1 MSHLFGVSIFHSFI
15 ISLYHCIIISFHRC
29 FVYHSVKLKKILFF
43 LFIISNLIQG
53 QSFRSFSNE
62 FLNLGV
68 DAAAFGMGKAVIA
81 SSADVNS
88 IYWNPARLTNVEDI
102 QGALMHAEYFQGIGK
117 YDYAAFAK
125 PINDEST
132 FALAF
137 IRFGVDDILNT
148 TDLIDNQGNINYDKI
163 SLFSAADYAFNVAY
177 ARRLPLQGLDIG
189 INSKIVHRKIGDFAS
204 SWGFGIDAALQFQ
217 TKSEWKFG
225 LMVRDITTTFN
236 AWTIDEEEYE
246 KIQNAIPGEN
256 QEAPE
261 TLELTKPKMQLGVS
275 KAFEV
280 FRDFNILTEID
291 LNMRFAE
298 TNDIVSTS
306 FVSIDPAAGLQFD
319 YLSMVYLRVGVN
331 NFQYFTEF
339 DGSKTTS
346 LEPNFGVGFR
356 YRGIQVDYALANIG
370 AASGTLYS
378 NVFSVK
384 VDIGYFR

>member
-1 MSHLFGVSIFHSFI
+1 
-15 ISLYHCIIISFHRC
+15 LYHCTI
-29 FVYHSVKLKKILFF
+29 VYPVIFYNLKKALFF
-43 LFIISNLIQG
+43 FFIISNLIQG
-53 QSFRSFSNE
+53 QAFRSFSNE

-88 IYWNPARLTNVEDI
+88 IYWNPAGLTKVEDI

-132 FALAF
+132 FAVSF

-148 TDLIDNQGNINYDKI
+148 TELIDSQGNINYDNI
-163 SLFSAADYAFNVAY
+163 SLFSAVDYAFNVAY
-177 ARRLPLQGLDIG
+177 ARRLPVQGLDIG

-204 SWGFGIDAALQFQ
+204 SWGFGLDAALQFQ
-217 TKSEWKFG
+217 TESEWKFG

-256 QEAPE
+256 QAAPE
-261 TLELTKPKMQLGVS
+261 KLELTKPKVQFGVS
-275 KAFEV
+275 KSFEV
-280 FRDFNILTEID
+280 FRDFNMLTEID
-291 LNMRFAE
+291 LNMRFSQ
-298 TNDIVSTS
+298 TNDILSTS
-306 FVSIDPAAGLQFD
+306 FLSIDPGVGLQFD
-319 YLSMVYLRVGVN
+319 YLKMAFLRVGVN
-331 NFQYFTEF
+331 NFQNFTDF
-339 DGSKTTS
+339 DGGRTTS
-346 LEPNFGVGFR
+346 MEPNFGVGFR
-356 YRGIQVDYALANIG
+356 YKGIQIDYALANIG

>member
-1 MSHLFGVSIFHSFI
+1 MKKFILVIFI
-15 ISLYHCIIISFHRC
+15 ISDLAF
-29 FVYHSVKLKKILFF
+29 
-43 LFIISNLIQG
+43 G
-53 QSFRSFSNE
+53 QAFRSFSNE

-81 SSADVNS
+81 SSGDVNS
-88 IYWNPARLTNVEDI
+88 IYWNPAGLTKVEDI

-125 PINDEST
+125 PINEEST

-148 TDLIDNQGNINYDKI
+148 TELIDSQGNINYDNI
-163 SLFSAADYAFNVAY
+163 NLFSAVDYAFNVAY
-177 ARRLPLQGLDIG
+177 ARRLPVQGLDLG
-189 INSKIVHRKIGDFAS
+189 VNSKIVHRKIGDFAS
-204 SWGFGIDAALQFQ
+204 SWGFGLDASLQFE
-217 TKSEWKFG
+217 TRTEWKFG

-236 AWTIDEEEYE
+236 AWSIDQEEFD

-256 QEAPE
+256 QESPE
-261 TLELTKPKMQLGVS
+261 TLELTKPKVQFGVS
-275 KAFEV
+275 KYFEA
-280 FRDFNILTEID
+280 FRDFHILTEID
-291 LNMRFAE
+291 LNMRFSQ
-298 TNDIVSTS
+298 TNDLVSSS
-306 FVSIDPAAGLQFD
+306 FLSIDPGVGLQFD
-319 YLSMVYLRVGVN
+319 YLSMAFLRVGVN

-339 DGSKTTS
+339 DGSKSTS

-356 YRGIQVDYALANIG
+356 YKGIQVDYALANIG

>member
-1 MSHLFGVSIFHSFI
+1 
-15 ISLYHCIIISFHRC
+15 
-29 FVYHSVKLKKILFF
+29 
-43 LFIISNLIQG
+43 
-53 QSFRSFSNE
+53 
-62 FLNLGV
+62 
-68 DAAAFGMGKAVIA
+68 MGKAVIA
-81 SSADVNS
+81 STGDVNS
-88 IYWNPARLTNVEDI
+88 IYWNPAGLTKVEDI

-148 TDLIDNQGNINYDKI
+148 TELIDSQGNINYNNI
-163 SLFSAADYAFNVAY
+163 SLFSAVDYAFNVAY
-177 ARRLPLQGLDIG
+177 ARRLPVQGLDIG

-204 SWGFGIDAALQFQ
+204 SWGFGLDAALQFE
-217 TKSEWKFG
+217 TESEWKFG

-236 AWTIDEEEYE
+236 AWSIDQEEYD

-261 TLELTKPKMQLGVS
+261 SLELTKPKVQFGVS
-275 KAFEV
+275 KTFVAFH
-280 FRDFNILTEID
+280 DFSILTEID
-291 LNMRFAE
+291 LNMRFSE
-298 TNDIVSTS
+298 TNDILSTS
-306 FVSIDPAAGLQFD
+306 FLSIDPGVGLQFD
-319 YLSMVYLRVGVN
+319 YLKMAYLRLGVN

-339 DGSKTTS
+339 DGAKTTS

-356 YRGIQVDYALANIG
+356 YKGIQIDYALANIG

-378 NVFSVK
+378 NIFSVK